1 MNSRFKTYQDVESY
15 LNQLP
20 MFVKSPS
27 TAIRFALEPMLKFL
41 EAMGNPHMD
50 FRSIHVAGTNGKGTV
65 CRLLASIYQQ
75 AGYKTGL
82 YTSPQDRK
90 STRLNS
96 SHVAISYA
104 VFCLKK
110 KKITEKAQLTNDLRV

>member
-20 MFVKSPS
+20 MFGKSPS

-82 YTSPQDRK
+82 DRK
-90 STRLNS
+90 STRLNFS
-96 SHVAISYA
+96 NVAIVYA
-104 VFCLKK
+104 VFCF
-110 KKITEKAQLTNDLRV
+110 

>member
-1 MNSRFKTYQDVESY
+1 MNRRLKRYQDVESD
-15 LNQLP
+15 LSQLP
-20 MFVKSPS
+20 RFGKSPS

-82 YTSPQDRK
+82 YTSPHLTDFRDR
-90 STRLNS
+90 
-96 SHVAISYA
+96 
-104 VFCLKK
+104 F
-110 KKITEKAQLTNDLRV
+110 KIIGERMNKETKLAFFQLFIVCIDTI